1 MNKWPEEF
9 QCPDHPNNDQTCPG
23 CALARQSI
31 SIIDS
36 CRSALLEA
44 VSVERLHKIISASTL
59 GNYAANYEWTM
70 MLADELR
77 EFILSD
83 LGIKEE
89 DQ

>member
-1 MNKWPEEF
+1 MNKWPKKIKIL
-9 QCPDHPNNDQTCPG
+9 PDDDYEY
-23 CALARQSI
+23 ARGRNET
-31 SIIDS
+31 IDD
-36 CRSALLEA
+36 CQAALLKA

-89 DQ
+89 E

>member
-1 MNKWPEEF
+1 MKNKWPEKKYWKGKLRDKQSESIAARMLHNEAIDA
-9 QCPDHPNNDQTCPG
+9 C
-23 CALARQSI
+23 LAAVL
-31 SIIDS
+31 D
-36 CRSALLEA
+36 A

-83 LGIKEE
+83 MGIKEE
-89 DQ
+89 G